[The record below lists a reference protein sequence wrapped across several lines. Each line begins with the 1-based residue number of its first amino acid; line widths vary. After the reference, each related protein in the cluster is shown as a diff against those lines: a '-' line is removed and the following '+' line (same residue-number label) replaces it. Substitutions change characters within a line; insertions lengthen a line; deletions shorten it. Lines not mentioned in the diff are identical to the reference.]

1 MKGQTS
7 ALLEKGSGRQADTDI
22 NRPEPEL
29 DSQPNTFP
37 AGAKVSRK
45 REISALTLV
54 LALLVLA
61 ILLSIP
67 GIVLLD
73 RLQP

>member
-1 MKGQTS
+1 MKGQIS
-7 ALLEKGSGRQADTDI
+7 ALLEKESSRPADSVI
-22 NRPEPEL
+22 SRPELEL
-29 DSQPNTFP
+29 DSQPNPFP

-45 REISALTLV
+45 REIKALTLV

>member
-7 ALLEKGSGRQADTDI
+7 ALLEKESSRQADFVI
-22 NRPEPEL
+22 SRPEPEL
-29 DSQPNTFP
+29 GSQPNPSP

-45 REISALTLV
+45 REISALALV

-67 GIVLLD
+67 GLILLD